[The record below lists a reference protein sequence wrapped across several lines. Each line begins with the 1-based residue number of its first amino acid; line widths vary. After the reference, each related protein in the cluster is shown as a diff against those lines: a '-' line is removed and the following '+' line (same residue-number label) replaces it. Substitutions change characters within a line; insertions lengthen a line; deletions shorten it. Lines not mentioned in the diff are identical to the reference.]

1 MWLSLKMSQN
11 RFIFV
16 HDPLFTKCELLKNV
30 KCVVP
35 TISYV
40 NDIVSYVFGVD

>member
-1 MWLSLKMSQN
+1 M
-11 RFIFV
+11 FV
-16 HDPLFTKCELLKNV
+16 QDPLFTKVELLKNV

-40 NDIVSYVFGVD
+40 NDIVSYVFSVD